1 MRRFAGATRTR
12 VHPSSE
18 QKPMNEVTTVMEVQS
33 GRVEKRLPINVPVWI
48 TSFDHPGPFERA
60 MTENISPVGARII
73 APSGWQPSQ
82 GVVVL
87 CSPGCIANAQVIYS
101 QPLSSGGNQYA
112 VGVRLQ
118 SVPRGWPVKAAAN
131 A

>member
-1 MRRFAGATRTR
+1 
-12 VHPSSE
+12 
-18 QKPMNEVTTVMEVQS
+18 MNEVTAFMEVQS
-33 GRVEKRLPINVPVWI
+33 GRVEKRLPINVPIWI

-82 GVVVL
+82 GVVVF
-87 CSPGCIANAQVIYS
+87 CSLGCIANAQVVYS
-101 QPLSSGGNQYA
+101 QQLSSDTKQYA
-112 VGVRLQ
+112 EGVRLQ
-118 SVPRGWPVKAAAN
+118 SVPRGWPVKAGAN